1 MTGDIEWMTVAY
13 IPIVRTLVETA
24 AKERS
29 RLRRCGVL
37 QRVLYVC
44 MRTAMAASRFG
55 VEVCVGGRQLMA
67 FPRVLLY
74 VCDQPEERAVLC
86 LKAGQCQRPCSQCD
100 VLVGVAWSS
109 EALSAAERDV
119 VETLERQLEVDGLRQ
134 SSRQRARQETLEASD
149 SLTGFVPA
157 LAAMEGLFTSPY
169 LLYKMIGFD
178 ALHVRWLAFGVR
190 VQRGVVHSPPETI
203 SGGAVSLTVCDFS

>member
-1 MTGDIEWMTVAY
+1 MTVAY

-29 RLRRCGVL
+29 RLRRCGIL

-55 VEVCVGGRQLMA
+55 AEVCVGGRHVMA

-74 VCDQPEERAVLC
+74 VCDEPEERAVLC
-86 LKAGQCQRPCSQCD
+86 LKAGQCQRPCSQCN
-100 VLVGVAWSS
+100 VLVDVAGSS
-109 EALSAAERDV
+109 EALDSSDRDV
-119 VETLERQLEVDGLRQ
+119 VETLERQLEVDGHRQ
-134 SSRQRARQETLEASD
+134 HNRQRARQETLEASD

-157 LAAMEGLFTSPY
+157 LAAMEGLSTSPY

-178 ALHVRWLAFGVR
+178 ALHVRWFAR
-190 VQRGVVHSPPETI
+190 
-203 SGGAVSLTVCDFS
+203 A